1 MDLFFLIMTM
11 ALSAFG
17 ESREYRIPVIPP
29 TNTKIALTIP
39 YTFGTHKGE
48 ARLFSGKISIDNL
61 GPSKSRGNFSVPINS
76 LGSGNDERDCHMME
90 ALGLDYS
97 VSDYPESHVCTST
110 NNLPVEGKNAP
121 KYPTINLIVHGL
133 KSLEE
138 GKIIFNDK
146 ETEVEVDGEWVIHGK
161 SYRWLFPLKI
171 IPEGV
176 NFRVKG
182 EVPFSLRN
190 HDVILKPAKVLFIDI
205 SVKDIIN
212 VNFDILL
219 EPDVA

>member
-1 MDLFFLIMTM
+1 MIFLFLILTS
-11 ALSAFG
+11 ALSAYG
-17 ESREYRIPVIPP
+17 ESREFRIPVIPP
-29 TNTKIALTIP
+29 TNTKIALSIP

-48 ARLFSGKISIDNL
+48 ARLFSGKISIDSL
-61 GPSKSRGNFSVPINS
+61 VPSNSRGNFSVPINS

-97 VSDYPESHVCTST
+97 VSDYPETHVCTAT

-133 KSLEE
+133 KSIDA
-138 GKIIFNDK
+138 GKIIFSDK
-146 ETEVEVDGEWVIHGK
+146 ETEVEVDGEWSIHGK
-161 SYRWLFPLKI
+161 SYRWVFPMKL
-171 IPEGV
+171 IPEGN

-190 HDVILKPAKVLFIDI
+190 HDIILKPAKFLFIDI
-205 SVKDIIN
+205 SVKDIIK

-219 EPDVA
+219 EPDEA